1 MEVIFYTKENG
12 NSPVKD
18 FLKSLEPKLRSK
30 TTAKL
35 MILQEKGYLLSEP
48 DTKKLALN
56 YKDGESAIWEL
67 RTKLGSNITRIFYFF
82 WDGDSIVVTNGFL
95 KKTMKTPSSEISKAR
110 KYQAD
115 YKNRERKRM
124 L

>member
-18 FLKSLEPKLRSK
+18 FFKSLEPKLRSK

-56 YKDGESAIWEL
+56 YKDCESAIWEL

-82 WDGDSIVVTNGFL
+82 LGW
-95 KKTMKTPSSEISKAR
+95 
-110 KYQAD
+110 
-115 YKNRERKRM
+115 
-124 L
+124 

>member
-56 YKDGESAIWEL
+56 YKDGELAIWEL

-82 WDGDSIVVTNGFL
+82 WDGDSIVVTNGL
-95 KKTMKTPSSEISKAR
+95 AILAKW
-110 KYQAD
+110 
-115 YKNRERKRM
+115 
-124 L
+124 